1 MKENPMPKT
10 ITRADMAQHI
20 ARNSA
25 APLFP
30 EGVPGP
36 VHYAA
41 QWWAI
46 PETEQDYSPVQDPQ
60 IRETYDQLARRYA
73 AGVEAVRAEQQ
84 AGLR

>member
-1 MKENPMPKT
+1 MPKT
-10 ITRADMAQHI
+10 ITREDMARHI
-20 ARNSA
+20 ARNGA

-36 VHYAA
+36 VHYAE

-46 PETEQDYSPVQDPQ
+46 PETEEHYSPVKDPQ
-60 IRETYDQLARRYA
+60 VRATYDDLARRYA

-84 AGLR
+84 AGLQ